1 LIFSDEDVSI
11 FSSLFKGKAGFF
23 ARQWVNEK
31 GRRGFAPVSHS
42 LNMEDIKHHFS
53 GNETLGL
60 YLLNEENRVCLA
72 VIDMDIDK
80 KALLEYA
87 NDEEES
93 KRLHK
98 LTHQDAVRIAGV
110 CDDLEIPVVIEDSGY
125 KGRHLWFFFT
135 DPIPAKLARIFL
147 KFLTEKAGKSSG
159 GIHWEIFPNI
169 DKVRGKGFGP
179 LIKLPLGIHKR
190 TNRRC
195 LLLDREGNPLP
206 DQMGAL
212 SQIKRITRQKLE
224 ELLLTYTVKPK
235 ASPLKDTKE
244 ESPLV
249 ENLLSGC
256 KVINYLVNKARDTHY
271 LNNSE
276 RITLLYT
283 LGHLGQEGKDFLHKV
298 ISNCINYDYDYTEK
312 QIRKMKSSPISCPK
326 IREKHEDFALDLGCN
341 CNFRIPYKGYPS
353 PVLHAFKQPKK
364 WPFQSPLLNEKS
376 TINQDNRTIPES
388 ISGDL
393 KKYIELKKQLG
404 GVEKSIHRIEE
415 EMSSYFDK
423 AGTESIITEYGLLE
437 RKRRSGNKFEW
448 TIKL

>member
-1 LIFSDEDVSI
+1 MAVLP
-11 FSSLFKGKAGFF
+11 
-23 ARQWVNEK
+23 Q
-31 GRRGFAPVSHS
+31 
-42 LNMEDIKHHFS
+42 IKH
-53 GNETLGL
+53 
-60 YLLNEENRVCLA
+60 
-72 VIDMDIDK
+72 
-80 KALLEYA
+80 
-87 NDEEES
+87 
-93 KRLHK
+93 
-98 LTHQDAVRIAGV
+98 
-110 CDDLEIPVVIEDSGY
+110 
-125 KGRHLWFFFT
+125 
-135 DPIPAKLARIFL
+135 
-147 KFLTEKAGKSSG
+147 
-159 GIHWEIFPNI
+159 
-169 DKVRGKGFGP
+169 
-179 LIKLPLGIHKR
+179 
-190 TNRRC
+190 
-195 LLLDREGNPLP
+195 
-206 DQMGAL
+206 
-212 SQIKRITRQKLE
+212 ITQQTLE

-326 IREKHEDFALDLGCN
+326 IREKHEDFALDIGCN
-341 CNFRIPYKGYPS
+341 CNFKIPYKGYPS
-353 PVLHAFKQPKK
+353 PVLHAFKQPKT
-364 WPFQSPLLNEKS
+364 WPFQSPSLNEKS
-376 TINQDNRTIPES
+376 TINQDNSTIPES

-415 EMSSYFDK
+415 GMSSYFDK

-437 RKRRSGNKFEW
+437 RKRKAGNKFEW